1 MNTLLRSPLPKN
13 LPKYRP
19 KILARALPRL
29 LLVTAVLAGSLAT
42 GGPTATAAPGTT
54 AWQNGSFVV
63 DKPNLVRR
71 SDIVL
76 GRANPA
82 PAESLPL
89 GNGALGAAVWSADGF
104 TAQLNRTDTFPDRKS
119 LGQVVIPGLSRL
131 TGAADFSGR
140 LDLYDG
146 MLRQSGGG
154 MTLTAFIRADTQQ
167 LVVDVT
173 GADPNATQTAQ
184 VKLWSGRT
192 PTARASGAVAALAE
206 TWVDN
211 NGAGA
216 SGRTF
221 GSLAGVTAG
230 GRNVVGSTPNSLTAQ
245 VAFQPNTDGS
255 FRVVVAAP
263 TWTGGDSIATTNA
276 VLNGAATRPANE
288 VRDAHLQWW
297 HNYWDQAGLI
307 KISSADGTGDYVEN
321 LRTIFLYASAAQSR
335 GVLPGSQAGVADLF
349 TFSQDRRDWYPSGY
363 WFWNLRMQV
372 AANLSAGLP
381 GLNDPMFRL
390 YKDNLGA
397 IQSWTSTQM
406 PGRQGLCVPETMRF
420 NGNGTYNGGTDNG
433 SCDSTITPTYNSLT
447 VTTGAEIGLWV
458 WEHYRMTDD
467 QAFLQANYP
476 LIKGAAQFLLSHAT
490 TGADGK
496 LHTFSNA
503 HETQWGVTD
512 PTTDIAAMQAFFPIA
527 VKAAQTLNLDAT
539 LVGQL
544 NAAIPKLK
552 ALPRTDTATQTQLLT
567 PASDAGGN
575 TMIGLSTQ
583 PTAARHNSE
592 NIGLETVWPFSLIGD
607 NGPLTAVGRRTF
619 THRSYVNGNDWSY
632 DPLHAARLGMASEM
646 KTALLAAIRSYQV
659 YPSGMASFT
668 AQQAFEP
675 YIEQSGVLATTV
687 AEALATDYDG
697 VLRIAPS
704 WPSDWTGEG
713 TVAIGHKSKVHVQIT
728 GGSATTVAIS
738 SGANQQLVVRSPWP
752 GQSITVLDGQTRA
765 TVVGPQTNATFTI
778 PAQSGKSYLVEKTGT
793 AVQPF
798 QALTGTPATA
808 ARRWD
813 KATIGLPK
821 QTPGSGTISL
831 RAKANGKYVTA
842 GTGTPLIA
850 DSTTNG
856 TAQQY
861 ELTDLGGGNVSLRA
875 KANNLLVAADNA
887 GAGPLL
893 AKNQAVGSWET
904 FQLIRNGDGT
914 VSFRAQVNSKLV
926 CAENGGAAPLIANR
940 DAIGPWEQF
949 DLINN

>member
-1 MNTLLRSPLPKN
+1 MNTLLRSRL
-13 LPKYRP
+13 P
-19 KILARALPRL
+19 KILLATAL
-29 LLVTAVLAGSLAT
+29 LAGLIAT
-42 GGPTATAAPGTT
+42 GGPPPAVAAPGTT

-63 DKPNLVRR
+63 DTPNLVRR

-76 GRANPA
+76 GRANAA

-89 GNGALGAAVWSADGF
+89 GNGALGAAVWSAGGF
-104 TAQLNRTDTFPDRKS
+104 TAQLNRTDTFPSRKS
-119 LGQVVIPGLSRL
+119 LGHVVIPGLSRM
-131 TGAADFSGR
+131 TGAADFTGR

-167 LVVDVT
+167 LVIDVT
-173 GADPNATQTAQ
+173 GADPNAIQTAQ
-184 VKLWSGRT
+184 VKLWSPRT
-192 PTARASGAVAALAE
+192 PTARASGPVAALAE

-211 NGAGA
+211 TGAGA

-221 GSLAGVTAG
+221 GSLAGLTAG
-230 GRNVVGSTPNSLTAQ
+230 GRNVVASVPNSLTGQ
-245 VAFQPNTDGS
+245 VAFQPNADGS

-276 VLNGAATRPANE
+276 VLNGAATRPASE
-288 VRDAHLQWW
+288 VRSAHLQWW
-297 HNYWDQAGLI
+297 HDYWQKAGLI
-307 KISSADGTGDYVEN
+307 KISSTDGTGDYVEN
-321 LRTIFLYASAAQSR
+321 LRTIYLYSAAAQSR

-349 TFSQDRRDWYPSGY
+349 TFSQDKRDWYPSGY

-372 AANLSAGLP
+372 AANLAAGQP
-381 GLNDPMFRL
+381 ALNDPMFRL
-390 YKDNLGA
+390 YRDNLDA
-397 IQSWTSTQM
+397 IASWTSQRM

-420 NGNGTYNGGTDNG
+420 NGNGTYDGGTSNA
-433 SCDSTITPTYNSLT
+433 SCDSIIAPTYNSLT
-447 VTTGAEIGLWV
+447 VTTGAEVGLWV

-467 QAFLQANYP
+467 RAFLSANYP

-512 PTTDIAAMQAFFPIA
+512 PTTDIAAMQAFFPVA
-527 VKAAQTLNLDAT
+527 VKAAQTLGVDSA
-539 LVGQL
+539 LVSQL
-544 NAAIPKLK
+544 NAAIPKLQ

-567 PASDAGGN
+567 PAQDANGN

-592 NIGLETVWPFSLIGD
+592 NIGLEAVWPFNLIGD
-607 NGPLTAVGRRTF
+607 SGPLTAVGRRTY
-619 THRSYVNGNDWSY
+619 TSRSYVNGNDWSY
-632 DPLHAARLGMASEM
+632 DALHAARLGMAGDM
-646 KTALLAAIRSYQV
+646 KTALLAAIRQYQV

-675 YIEQSGVLATTV
+675 YVEQSGVLAITV
-687 AEALATDYDG
+687 PESLATDYDG
-697 VLRIAPS
+697 LLRIAPA
-704 WPSDWTGEG
+704 WPADWTGEG
-713 TVAIGHKSKVHVQIT
+713 TVAIGHKSKVHVQIAN
-728 GGSATTVAIS
+728 GSPTTVAIS
-738 SGANQQLVVRSPWP
+738 SGAAQQLAVRSPWP
-752 GQSITVLDGQTRA
+752 GQSVTVLDGQTRA
-765 TVVGPQTNATFTI
+765 VVVAAQSNATFTI
-778 PAQSGKSYLVEKTGT
+778 PAQQGRSYLVEKTGAT
-793 AVQPF
+793 AQPF
-798 QALTGTPATA
+798 QALSGTPATT
-808 ARRWD
+808 ARRYD

-821 QTPGSGTISL
+821 QSSGNGTVAL
-831 RAKANGKYVTA
+831 KARANGKYVTA

-850 DSTTNG
+850 NSTTIG

-861 ELTDLGGGNVSLRA
+861 EMADLGGGNVSLRA
-875 KANNLLVAADNA
+875 KANNLLVAADDA

-893 AKNQAVGSWET
+893 AKNQNAGSWET
-904 FQLIRNGDGT
+904 FQLIRNADGS
-914 VSFRAQVNSKLV
+914 VSLRAQVNNKLV

-949 DLINN
+949 DLIEGVA

>member
-1 MNTLLRSPLPKN
+1 MNDLLRSPLPKT
-13 LPKYRP
+13 RP
-19 KILARALPRL
+19 KVRRKLLHRL
-29 LLVTAVLAGSLAT
+29 LLVTAVVAGSLVAN
-42 GGPTATAAPGTT
+42 GPATALPAAGMT

-63 DKPNLVRR
+63 DRPNLVRR
-71 SDIVL
+71 SDIIL

-82 PAESLPL
+82 PTESLPL
-89 GNGALGAAVWSADGF
+89 GNGALGAAVWSAGGF

-119 LGQVVIPGLSRL
+119 LGQVVIPGLSRM
-131 TGAADFSGR
+131 TSAADFTGR

-184 VKLWSGRT
+184 VKLWSPRT
-192 PTARASGAVAALAE
+192 PTARASGSVAALAE

-230 GRNVVGSTPNSLTAQ
+230 GRNVVGSTPNNLTAQ

-297 HNYWDQAGLI
+297 HDYWNQAGLI

-349 TFSQDRRDWYPSGY
+349 TFSQDKRDWYPSGY

-372 AANLSAGLP
+372 AANVSAGVP
-381 GLNDPMFRL
+381 NLNDPMFRL
-390 YKDNLGA
+390 YQDNVDA
-397 IQSWTSTQM
+397 IAAWTSAHM
-406 PGRQGLCVPETMRF
+406 PGRTGLCVPETMRF
-420 NGNGTYNGGTDNG
+420 NGNGTYNGGTDNS
-433 SCDSTITPTYNSLT
+433 SCDSTITPQWNSLN
-447 VTTGAEIGLWV
+447 VTTGAEVGLWV

-467 QAFLQANYP
+467 QAFLQSHYP

-490 TGADGK
+490 TGSDGK
-496 LHTFSNA
+496 LHTRSNA
-503 HETQWGVTD
+503 HETQWDVTD

-527 VKAAQTLNLDAT
+527 VKAAQLLNVDAA
-539 LVGQL
+539 LVSQL
-544 NAAIPKLK
+544 NAAIPKIQT
-552 ALPRTDTATQTQLLT
+552 LPRTDTATQTQLLT
-567 PASDAGGN
+567 PANDAGGT
-575 TMIGLSTQ
+575 TMIGPSTQ
-583 PTAARHNSE
+583 PAAQRRNSE
-592 NIGLETVWPFSLIGD
+592 NIGLEAVWPFNLIGD
-607 NGPLTAVGRRTF
+607 SGPMTALARRTYAS
-619 THRSYVNGNDWSY
+619 RSYVNSNSWSY
-632 DPLHAARLGMASEM
+632 DSLHAARLGLPTEM
-646 KTALLAAIRSYQV
+646 KTALLAAIRQFQV

-668 AQQAFEP
+668 AQPAQEP
-675 YIEQSGVLATTV
+675 YIEQSGVLAATV
-687 AEALATDYDG
+687 PEALATDYDG

-704 WPSDWTGEG
+704 WPTDWSGEG
-713 TVAIGHKSKVHVQIT
+713 TVAIGHKSRVHVQIA
-728 GGSATTVAIS
+728 GGSPTTVAIS
-738 SGANQQLVVRSPWP
+738 SGANQQLAVRSPWP
-752 GQSITVLDGQTRA
+752 GQSVTVLDGQTRA

-821 QTPGSGTISL
+821 ATSGTGTISL
-831 RAKANGKYVTA
+831 KARANGRYVTA

-861 ELTDLGGGNVSLRA
+861 EMTDLGGGNVSLRA

-887 GAGPLL
+887 GAAPLL

-904 FQLIRNGDGT
+904 FQLIRNGDGS
-914 VSFRAQVNSKLV
+914 VSFRAAVNNKLV
-926 CAENGGAAPLIANR
+926 CADNAGAAPLIANR

>member
-1 MNTLLRSPLPKN
+1 MNTLLRSRL
-13 LPKYRP
+13 P
-19 KILARALPRL
+19 KILLATAL
-29 LLVTAVLAGSLAT
+29 LAGLIAT
-42 GGPTATAAPGTT
+42 GGPPPAVAAPGTT

-63 DKPNLVRR
+63 DTPNLVRR

-76 GRANPA
+76 GRANAA
-82 PAESLPL
+82 PTESLPL
-89 GNGALGAAVWSADGF
+89 GNGALGAAVWSAGGF
-104 TAQLNRTDTFPDRKS
+104 TAQLNRTDTFPGRKS
-119 LGQVVIPGLSRL
+119 LGHVVIPGLSRM
-131 TGAADFSGR
+131 TGAADFTGR

-154 MTLTAFIRADTQQ
+154 MTLTAFIRADAQQ

-184 VKLWSGRT
+184 VKLWSPRT
-192 PTARASGAVAALAE
+192 PTARASGSVAALAE

-211 NGAGA
+211 SGAGA

-221 GSLAGVTAG
+221 GSLAGLTAG
-230 GRNVVGSTPNSLTAQ
+230 GRNVVASTPNALTGQ
-245 VAFQPNTDGS
+245 VAFQPNADGS

-276 VLNGAATRPANE
+276 VLNGAATRPASE
-288 VRDAHLQWW
+288 VRSAHLQWW
-297 HNYWDQAGLI
+297 HDYWQKAGLI
-307 KISSADGTGDYVEN
+307 KISSTDGTGDYVEN
-321 LRTIFLYASAAQSR
+321 LRTIYLYSAAAQSR

-349 TFSQDRRDWYPSGY
+349 TFSQDKRDWYPSGY

-381 GLNDPMFRL
+381 ALNDPMFRL
-390 YKDNLGA
+390 YKDNLDA
-397 IQSWTSTQM
+397 IASWTSQRM

-420 NGNGTYNGGTDNG
+420 NGNGTYDGGTSNA
-433 SCDSTITPTYNSLT
+433 SCDSIIAPTYNSLT

-467 QAFLQANYP
+467 RAFLTANYP

-512 PTTDIAAMQAFFPIA
+512 PTTDIAAMQAFFPVA
-527 VKAAQTLNLDAT
+527 VKAAQTLGVDTA
-539 LVGQL
+539 LVSQL
-544 NAAIPKLK
+544 NAAIPKIQ

-567 PASDAGGN
+567 PAQDANGN

-583 PTAARHNSE
+583 PTAPRHNSE
-592 NIGLETVWPFSLIGD
+592 NIGLEAVWPFNLIGD
-607 NGPLTAVGRRTF
+607 TGPLTAVGRRTY
-619 THRSYVNGNDWSY
+619 TSRSYVNGNDWSY
-632 DPLHAARLGMASEM
+632 DALHAARLGMAGDM
-646 KTALLAAIRSYQV
+646 KTALLAAIRQYQV

-668 AQQAFEP
+668 AQPAFEP
-675 YIEQSGVLATTV
+675 YIEQSGVLAITV
-687 AEALATDYDG
+687 PESLATDYDG
-697 VLRIAPS
+697 LLRIAPA
-704 WPSDWTGEG
+704 WPADWTGEG

-728 GGSATTVAIS
+728 NGAPTTVAIS
-738 SGANQQLVVRSPWP
+738 SGAAQQLAVRSPWP
-752 GQSITVLDGQTRA
+752 GQSVTVLDGQTRA
-765 TVVGPQTNATFTI
+765 VVVPAQSNATFTI
-778 PAQSGKSYLVEKTGT
+778 PAQAGRSYLVEKTGAT
-793 AVQPF
+793 AQPF
-798 QALTGTPATA
+798 QALSGTPATT
-808 ARRWD
+808 ARRYD

-821 QTPGSGTISL
+821 QSSGNGTVAL
-831 RAKANGKYVTA
+831 RARANGKYVTA

-850 DSTTNG
+850 NSTTIG

-861 ELTDLGGGNVSLRA
+861 VMTDLGGGNVSLRA
-875 KANNLLVAADNA
+875 KANNLLVAADDA

-893 AKNQAVGSWET
+893 AKNQNVGSWET
-904 FQLIRNGDGT
+904 FQLIRNGDGS
-914 VSFRAQVNSKLV
+914 VSFRAQINNKLV
-926 CAENGGAAPLIANR
+926 CADNGGAAPLIANR

-949 DLINN
+949 DLIEGVA

>member
-1 MNTLLRSPLPKN
+1 MNTLLRSRL
-13 LPKYRP
+13 P
-19 KILARALPRL
+19 KILPAIAL
-29 LLVTAVLAGSLAT
+29 LAGLIAS
-42 GGPTATAAPGTT
+42 GGSPPAIAAPGTT

-63 DKPNLVRR
+63 DTPNLVRR

-76 GRANPA
+76 GRANAA

-89 GNGALGAAVWSADGF
+89 GNGALGAAVWSAGGF
-104 TAQLNRTDTFPDRKS
+104 TAQLNRTDTFPGRKS
-119 LGQVVIPGLSRL
+119 LGHVVIPGLARM
-131 TGAADFSGR
+131 TGAADFTGR

-184 VKLWSGRT
+184 VKLWSPRT
-192 PTARASGAVAALAE
+192 PTARASGSVAALAE

-211 NGAGA
+211 QGAGV

-221 GSLAGVTAG
+221 GSLAGLTAG
-230 GRNVVGSTPNSLTAQ
+230 GRNVVASTPNSLTGQ
-245 VAFQPNTDGS
+245 VAFQPNADGS

-276 VLNGAATRPANE
+276 VLNGAATRPASE
-288 VRDAHLQWW
+288 VRSAHLQWW
-297 HNYWDQAGLI
+297 HDYWQKAGLI
-307 KISSADGTGDYVEN
+307 KISSTDGTGDYVEN
-321 LRTIFLYASAAQSR
+321 LRTIYLYSAAAQSR

-349 TFSQDRRDWYPSGY
+349 TFSQDKRDWYPSGY

-381 GLNDPMFRL
+381 ALNDPMFRL
-390 YKDNLGA
+390 YRDNLDA
-397 IQSWTSTQM
+397 IASWTSQRM
-406 PGRQGLCVPETMRF
+406 PGKQGLCVPETMRF
-420 NGNGTYNGGTDNG
+420 NGNGTYDGGTSNA
-433 SCDSTITPTYNSLT
+433 SCDSIIAPTYNSLT

-467 QAFLQANYP
+467 PAFLAANYP

-512 PTTDIAAMQAFFPIA
+512 PTTDIAAMQAFFPVA
-527 VKAAQTLNLDAT
+527 VKAAQTLGVDSA

-544 NAAIPKLK
+544 NTAIPKIQ

-567 PASDAGGN
+567 PAQDANGN

-583 PTAARHNSE
+583 PTAPRHNSE
-592 NIGLETVWPFSLIGD
+592 NIGLEAVWPFNLIGD
-607 NGPLTAVGRRTF
+607 SSPLTAVGRRTY
-619 THRSYVNGNDWSY
+619 TARSYVNGNDWSY
-632 DPLHAARLGMASEM
+632 DALHAARLGLAGDM
-646 KTALLAAIRSYQV
+646 KTALLAAIRQYQV

-668 AQQAFEP
+668 AQPAFEP
-675 YIEQSGVLATTV
+675 YIEQSGVLAITV
-687 AEALATDYDG
+687 PESLATDYDG
-697 VLRIAPS
+697 LLRIAPA
-704 WPSDWTGEG
+704 WPADWSGEG
-713 TVAIGHKSKVHVQIT
+713 TVAIGHKSKVHVQIAN
-728 GGSATTVAIS
+728 GSPTTVAIS
-738 SGANQQLVVRSPWP
+738 SGAAQQLAVRSPWP
-752 GQSITVLDGQTRA
+752 GQSVTVLDGQTQA
-765 TVVGPQTNATFTI
+765 VVVPAQSNATFTI
-778 PAQSGKSYLVEKTGT
+778 PAQAGRSYLVEKTGT

-798 QALTGTPATA
+798 QALSGTPATTA
-808 ARRWD
+808 KRYD

-821 QTPGSGTISL
+821 QSSGNGTVAL
-831 RAKANGKYVTA
+831 KARANGKYVTA

-850 DSTTNG
+850 NATTIG

-861 ELTDLGGGNVSLRA
+861 VMTDLGGGNVSLRA
-875 KANNLLVAADNA
+875 KANNLLVAADDA

-893 AKNQAVGSWET
+893 AKNQNVGSWET
-904 FQLIRNGDGT
+904 FQLIRNGDGS
-914 VSFRAQVNSKLV
+914 VSLRAQVNNKLV
-926 CAENGGAAPLIANR
+926 CADNGGAAPLIANR

-949 DLINN
+949 DLIEGVA